1 MNFFNVDRGDIGLY
15 YLSTGFG
22 GALAFLLAGVAPMAF
37 SLFSETYTKDG
48 IKSLENLYCQIVGFA
63 SYLTI
68 PINIFCVLNASH
80 VINFIYGPAF
90 IEGTDALGVYVT
102 FAGIQTALGINFT
115 ISCLF
120 VINKQNMALRSTV
133 EGSILNIG
141 LNLVMIPTFGM
152 MGAITATGIV
162 MIYVVVRQLKVITS
176 EMEITPLFPFIG
188 KCLLYCLVASI
199 PLSILSELNI
209 GNLILNLFLY
219 IITLVGLLICI
230 KPFNDKQKQLL
241 INVYPKFGDWF
252 KWFFRF
258 SKI

>member
-1 MNFFNVDRGDIGLY
+1 
-15 YLSTGFG
+15 
-22 GALAFLLAGVAPMAF
+22 
-37 SLFSETYTKDG
+37 
-48 IKSLENLYCQIVGFA
+48 
-63 SYLTI
+63 
-68 PINIFCVLNASH
+68 
-80 VINFIYGPAF
+80 
-90 IEGTDALGVYVT
+90 
-102 FAGIQTALGINFT
+102 
-115 ISCLF
+115 
-120 VINKQNMALRSTV
+120 MALRSTV

-188 KCLLYCLVASI
+188 KCLLYCLAASI
-199 PLSILSELNI
+199 PPSILSELNI